1 MRRCCRVGRLLF
13 ETFHGFFDLAFAIA
27 VNHRRK
33 GHAQRHTSDP
43 RASSDA
49 GTLAGGAG
57 GEEVEGG
64 GPLPLPLVS
73 RCSLT
78 ELLRVPWFLD
88 AEEELEKGEGGVSRS
103 GGGGEEGERGVQN
116 TRPVGTKY
124 KSMIQRHYSK
134 RSSGTR
140 YHTR

>member
-1 MRRCCRVGRLLF
+1 MV
-13 ETFHGFFDLAFAIA
+13 FAIA

-33 GHAQRHTSDP
+33 GNAQRHASDP

-49 GTLAGGAG
+49 GTLAGGGG

-64 GPLPLPLVS
+64 VPLPLPLVS

-78 ELLRVPWFLD
+78 ELLRVPWFFD
-88 AEEELEKGEGGVSRS
+88 AEEQLEKGEGGVSRS
-103 GGGGEEGERGVQN
+103 GGGGKEGELGVQS

-124 KSMIQRHYSK
+124 KSMIQSHYSK
-134 RSSGTR
+134 RSSGSR
-140 YHTR
+140 CHTR